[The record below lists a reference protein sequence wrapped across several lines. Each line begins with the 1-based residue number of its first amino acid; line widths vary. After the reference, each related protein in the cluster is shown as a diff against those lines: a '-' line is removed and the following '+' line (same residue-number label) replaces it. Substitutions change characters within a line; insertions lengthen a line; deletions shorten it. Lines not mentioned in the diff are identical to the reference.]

1 MYPKIFIVVDCV
13 CFIFLLLL
21 LFFVAKDDDEIPGV
35 LVWVLACVV
44 SAFISF
50 FSSLWLILRLWV
62 LLPHFRYCHWFFVYK
77 CVYFFLIIADMYCLW
92 SGRTVLPSHHHRDTR
107 VYLSLCV
114 FFFFFNLIALVHL
127 YCPSADNERC
137 IMVGREWYNNEWKRS
152 ELSVVRWC
160 VVLMS
165 FG

>member
-50 FSSLWLILRLWV
+50 FSSLWLILRL
-62 LLPHFRYCHWFFVYK
+62 
-77 CVYFFLIIADMYCLW
+77 
-92 SGRTVLPSHHHRDTR
+92 
-107 VYLSLCV
+107 
-114 FFFFFNLIALVHL
+114 
-127 YCPSADNERC
+127 
-137 IMVGREWYNNEWKRS
+137 
-152 ELSVVRWC
+152 
-160 VVLMS
+160 
-165 FG
+165 